1 MNVSKTV
8 SDNLSNLKFINKIS
22 LVYMKMRHG
31 TIKFKYFERIKYRKK
46 CSRKKHNTTLSRS
59 QNCFIN
65 Q

>member
-46 CSRKKHNTTLSRS
+46 CSRKSITRHYLVHKIVL
-59 QNCFIN
+59 
-65 Q
+65 